1 GGPRAAEG
9 ECRAVTESL
18 GSTAAQRGRPRNAG
32 VDRAVIET
40 VLRLLTQGV
49 SFGELSME
57 GIAREAGV
65 GKTTV
70 YRRWPGKEALLI
82 DVLEA
87 VEVPLPEPSG
97 RSLREDLVA
106 AVEATR
112 KRNLTKGES
121 ALMRNILAQ
130 VQSSPELWQRYRDT
144 FVAPR
149 RAAIVR
155 ILRRGIDRGEIRAEL
170 GADLDLLVDML
181 AGPVLY
187 RATLRPEVLQ
197 VEGLAERVVDTFLD
211 GVGSHGRSRRHG

>member
-1 GGPRAAEG
+1 M
-9 ECRAVTESL
+9 TESL

-87 VEVPLPEPSG
+87 VEVPLPEPGG

-211 GVGSHGRSRRHG
+211 GVGSHDRSRRHG

>member
-1 GGPRAAEG
+1 M
-9 ECRAVTESL
+9 TESL